1 MTKQN
6 DRPHILVTNDDG
18 IEAPGIAALA
28 EALRAEADVTIVAP
42 AHENSAMGHAITVL
56 RDLRFEPVHKNGIL
70 WGYGLEGT
78 PADCVKIAVQ
88 VLAADRPFDLVVSGI
103 NAGQNCGINILYSGT
118 VAAARE
124 AAVLGLPAIAVS
136 VLFHDENDM
145 RYDTAARVGL
155 DVARVV
161 RERGLPRGVML
172 NVNVPPLPYES
183 LKSWVVT
190 RMGESG
196 YADLFLHDPGEAG
209 APSIY
214 RNVGKGF
221 EPSSIMH
228 GDSNRPLD
236 DLALYDNHVSITPLM
251 FDLTAHD
258 FMDKLDEW
266 MIKREYKGPSATP
279 SYDSL

>member
-6 DRPHILVTNDDG
+6 ARPHILVTNDDG

-42 AHENSAMGHAITVL
+42 ARENSGMGHAITVL
-56 RDLRFEPVHKNGIL
+56 RDLRFEPVHKNGML

-88 VLAADRPFDLVVSGI
+88 VLAADRPFDQVVSGI

-124 AAVLGLPAIAVS
+124 AAILGLPAIAVS
-136 VLFHDENDM
+136 LLYEEISHTPF
-145 RYDTAARVGL
+145 DTAGRVAL
-155 DVARVV
+155 DVVRMV

-172 NVNVPPLPYES
+172 NVNVPPLPYEE
-183 LKSWVVT
+183 LKGWAIT

-196 YADLFLHDPGEAG
+196 YADLFLHEPGEAG

-221 EPSSIMH
+221 APSTIAH

-236 DLALYDNHVSITPLM
+236 DIALYDNHVSITPLM

-258 FMDKLDEW
+258 FMDRLDEW
-266 MIKREYKGPSATP
+266 TSRKSEG
-279 SYDSL
+279 

>member
-1 MTKQN
+1 MTAPH
-6 DRPHILVTNDDG
+6 RPHILITNDDG

-28 EALRAEADVTIVAP
+28 EVLRADADLTIVAP
-42 AHENSAMGHAITVL
+42 ARENSGMGHAITVL
-56 RDLRFEPVHKNGIL
+56 RELRFEPFHKNGIL

-88 VLAADRPFDLVVSGI
+88 VLAADRPFDMVVSGI

-136 VLFHDENDM
+136 LLYEDESHTP
-145 RYDTAARVGL
+145 YETAARVAL
-155 DVARVV
+155 DVV
-161 RERGLPRGVML
+161 RLVRKRGLPRGVML
-172 NVNVPPLPYES
+172 NINVPPLPYEQ
-183 LKSWVVT
+183 LKPWVVT

-196 YADLFLHDPGEAG
+196 YADLFLHEPGENG
-209 APSIY
+209 APSVY

-221 EPSSIMH
+221 EPSTIVH
-228 GDSNRPLD
+228 GDENRPLD
-236 DLALYDNHVSITPLM
+236 DIALYDNHVSITPLM

-258 FMDKLDEW
+258 FLEQLDGW
-266 MIKREYKGPSATP
+266 LLG
-279 SYDSL
+279 

>member
-1 MTKQN
+1 MTTQTG
-6 DRPHILVTNDDG
+6 RPHVLITNDDG

-28 EALRAEADVTIVAP
+28 EALRPEADLTIVAP
-42 AHENSAMGHAITVL
+42 ARENSGMGHAITVL
-56 RDLRFEPVHKNGIL
+56 RDLRFEPFHRDGML

-124 AAVLGLPAIAVS
+124 AAVLGLPAFAVS
-136 VLFHDENDM
+136 LLYHDAGDL
-145 RYDTAARVGL
+145 YFDTAGRVAL
-155 DVARVV
+155 DVMRMV
-161 RERGLPRGVML
+161 RRRGLPRGVML

-183 LKSWVVT
+183 IKGWVVT

-196 YADLFLHDPGEAG
+196 YADLFLHEPGQADEPA
-209 APSIY
+209 IY

-221 EPSSIMH
+221 EPSTIVH
-228 GDSNRPLD
+228 GDAARPLD
-236 DLALYDNHVSITPLM
+236 DIALYEDNVSITPLM

-258 FMDKLDEW
+258 FLGEVDGWMPHGEKMMNDE
-266 MIKREYKGPSATP
+266 
-279 SYDSL
+279 